1 MPSTIT
7 EENLVKLVA
16 DGRGKKLVVKSYRTG
31 KLQGKV
37 KLKLRT
43 SKYLYTLTVAN
54 ADDAKSIVKSC
65 KGNVEVQYDDPSE

>member
-1 MPSTIT
+1 MPNTIT
-7 EENLVKLVA
+7 EENLMKLVA
-16 DGRGKKLVVKSYRTG
+16 DGRGKSLVVKSYSAG

-54 ADDAKSIVKSC
+54 ANDAKSIVKGC
-65 KGNVEVQYDDPSE
+65 KDKVEVRYDNESE